1 MIQSC
6 RAGQESLKKIIKRI
20 RRKHIRKGSTF
31 FSNFFNPILFTFI
44 HKSFSMSLIPNKKNK
59 KDSRPGG
66 GQQTGKPG
74 AQNSKGKANT
84 KAATRNTKLT
94 GGSQRGS

>member
-1 MIQSC
+1 VAAPISKSKTQTLTPDLT
-6 RAGQESLKKIIKRI
+6 RFTAIKRLACLLI
-20 RRKHIRKGSTF
+20 KG
-31 FSNFFNPILFTFI
+31 ILLFYRPLNSIT
-44 HKSFSMSLIPNKKNK
+44 MSLIPNKKNK

-66 GQQTGKPG
+66 GQPSAKPG
-74 AQNSKGKANT
+74 AQNAKGKANT